1 MTGSI
6 HASHFAV
13 VLLANSQLTTGVA
26 APDGSSRIRT
36 SGSPPA
42 HEGKSGSQLDHSL
55 ICGIRCAM
63 IYGMTTSVEELIEAA
78 TDARRIAQ
86 KAIELAVREARAA
99 DWSWDQIS
107 AALGGKPNGETLRR
121 NFGSGE

>member
-1 MTGSI
+1 MNAGGNP
-6 HASHFAV
+6 AQP
-13 VLLANSQLTTGVA
+13 LECGLKYG
-26 APDGSSRIRT
+26 T
-36 SGSPPA
+36 SYA
-42 HEGKSGSQLDHSL
+42 
-55 ICGIRCAM
+55 IFRA
-63 IYGMTTSVEELIEAA
+63 MTTTPEELIQAA

-121 NFGSGE
+121 NFGSDS

>member
-1 MTGSI
+1 MAREIPVGC
-6 HASHFAV
+6 V
-13 VLLANSQLTTGVA
+13 VRIVGFPSERGGKPDPDPRRRGPSLNYGINSA
-26 APDGSSRIRT
+26 IIR
-36 SGSPPA
+36 
-42 HEGKSGSQLDHSL
+42 
-55 ICGIRCAM
+55 
-63 IYGMTTSVEELIEAA
+63 GMTTTVDELIQAA

-121 NFGSGE
+121 NFGSGG

>member
-1 MTGSI
+1 MRRSSPVSYLLSRSLRPVMPCRAGRRQFRPW
-6 HASHFAV
+6 ASRAG
-13 VLLANSQLTTGVA
+13 TTGNLTPVGHA
-26 APDGSSRIRT
+26 LVRGTKYDIIR
-36 SGSPPA
+36 
-42 HEGKSGSQLDHSL
+42 
-55 ICGIRCAM
+55 
-63 IYGMTTSVEELIEAA
+63 GMTTSVEELLEAA

-121 NFGSGE
+121 NFGAGE

>member
-1 MTGSI
+1 MNYGTKCT
-6 HASHFAV
+6 
-13 VLLANSQLTTGVA
+13 N
-26 APDGSSRIRT
+26 
-36 SGSPPA
+36 
-42 HEGKSGSQLDHSL
+42 
-55 ICGIRCAM
+55 IC
-63 IYGMTTSVEELIEAA
+63 GMTTSVEELIQAA

-121 NFGSGE
+121 NFGSE

>member
-1 MTGSI
+1 
-6 HASHFAV
+6 
-13 VLLANSQLTTGVA
+13 
-26 APDGSSRIRT
+26 
-36 SGSPPA
+36 
-42 HEGKSGSQLDHSL
+42 
-55 ICGIRCAM
+55 
-63 IYGMTTSVEELIEAA
+63 LIEAA

>member
-1 MTGSI
+1 MLES
-6 HASHFAV
+6 
-13 VLLANSQLTTGVA
+13 LNS
-26 APDGSSRIRT
+26 
-36 SGSPPA
+36 
-42 HEGKSGSQLDHSL
+42 
-55 ICGIRCAM
+55 GIKYAR
-63 IYGMTTSVEELIEAA
+63 IYGMTTSVDELIQAA

-121 NFGSGE
+121 NFGSPE

>member
-1 MTGSI
+1 MPVRHGFRPW
-6 HASHFAV
+6 ASRAG
-13 VLLANSQLTTGVA
+13 TTGNLA
-26 APDGSSRIRT
+26 STRWP
-36 SGSPPA
+36 
-42 HEGKSGSQLDHSL
+42 LN
-55 ICGIRCAM
+55 CGIERAT

-121 NFGSGE
+121 NFGSGA

>member
-1 MTGSI
+1 VFAASWLPAKAKGGNSEIAWKYGI
-6 HASHFAV
+6 HYA
-13 VLLANSQLTTGVA
+13 T
-26 APDGSSRIRT
+26 
-36 SGSPPA
+36 
-42 HEGKSGSQLDHSL
+42 
-55 ICGIRCAM
+55 
-63 IYGMTTSVEELIEAA
+63 IYGMTTPVEELIQAA

-121 NFGSGE
+121 NFGAGE

>member
-1 MTGSI
+1 M
-6 HASHFAV
+6 
-13 VLLANSQLTTGVA
+13 LAGHLKAFRLNYGIKYA
-26 APDGSSRIRT
+26 N
-36 SGSPPA
+36 
-42 HEGKSGSQLDHSL
+42 
-55 ICGIRCAM
+55 ICGM
-63 IYGMTTSVEELIEAA
+63 STTVEELIQAA

-86 KAIELAVREARAA
+86 KAIELAVRQARAA

>member
-1 MTGSI
+1 MQKTWRP
-6 HASHFAV
+6 
-13 VLLANSQLTTGVA
+13 LAR
-26 APDGSSRIRT
+26 P
-36 SGSPPA
+36 
-42 HEGKSGSQLDHSL
+42 L
-55 ICGIRCAM
+55 ICGIKYAT

-78 TDARRIAQ
+78 SDARRIAQ

>member
-1 MTGSI
+1 MTKTWVRCVL
-6 HASHFAV
+6 ASRERGGG
-13 VLLANSQLTTGVA
+13 N
-26 APDGSSRIRT
+26 PN
-36 SGSPPA
+36 PA
-42 HEGKSGSQLDHSL
+42 LKYGIKS
-55 ICGIRCAM
+55 AM
-63 IYGMTTSVEELIEAA
+63 ICGMTTSVEELIQAA

-86 KAIELAVREARAA
+86 RAIQLAVREARAA

>member
-1 MTGSI
+1 M
-6 HASHFAV
+6 
-13 VLLANSQLTTGVA
+13 N
-26 APDGSSRIRT
+26 
-36 SGSPPA
+36 
-42 HEGKSGSQLDHSL
+42 
-55 ICGIRCAM
+55 CGIERAT
-63 IYGMTTSVEELIEAA
+63 IYGIMTAVEELIEAA

-121 NFGSGE
+121 NFGSGA